1 MDLRHLQASPAPG
14 LVNLVVEIPA
24 GSRNKYEYNEAAG
37 LMVLDRVLHSSVC
50 YPFDYGFVPN
60 TLADDGAPLDAMV
73 IMEEPTFAG
82 CLIRARPIGIL
93 DLVDCGSQDGKLL
106 CVPEAG
112 MSHRNIRSIR
122 QIAPNTLEE
131 VAEFFRIYKNMEGR
145 TTQIGGWLDVDSVP
159 ALLNHCIAAATAHQ
173 QSSPPITEPAAA
185 GSPDSQAPETP
196 GQDR

>member
-1 MDLRHLQASPAPG
+1 MDLSQLPASPAPG

-24 GSRNKYEYNEAAG
+24 GSRNKYEYNAAAG
-37 LMVLDRVLHSSVC
+37 VMALDRILHSSVR

-93 DLVDCGSQDGKLL
+93 DLVDSGAHDGKLL

-112 MSHRNIRSIR
+112 QGRRHIHSIR
-122 QIAPNTLEE
+122 QIATNQLEE
-131 VAEFFRIYKNMEGR
+131 VAEFFRTYKSMEGR
-145 TTQIGGWLDVDSVP
+145 PTEILGWLDAEAVP
-159 ALLNHCIAAATAHQ
+159 ALLERCIAAARNG
-173 QSSPPITEPAAA
+173 A
-185 GSPDSQAPETP
+185 GGDGCP
-196 GQDR
+196 